1 MYWKYRSSA
10 WGRKKVF
17 LARSGQL
24 RSRRFPSTPLLITQQ
39 KETEFS
45 NLFRVSFANLQKQ
58 GEIFPCSLQHLVGE
72 AAANIRASLPTAQP
86 GVTQS
91 SPGGAG
97 TAGPLLPR
105 HPGVIRALTP
115 QLLHNQPSKETPRS
129 EPSLNR

>member
-1 MYWKYRSSA
+1 MYWKDRSSA
-10 WGRKKVF
+10 WGGKKVF
-17 LARSGQL
+17 LACSGQL
-24 RSRRFPSTPLLITQQ
+24 RSRRFPSTPLLLTQQ

-72 AAANIRASLPTAQP
+72 APANIGASLPTAQP

-97 TAGPLLPR
+97 ARLREPGETARGGGYQNPDITAAAKP
-105 HPGVIRALTP
+105 T
-115 QLLHNQPSKETPRS
+115 PSKNTT
-129 EPSLNR
+129 L